1 MQGALCMCNENNLL
15 AKNYV
20 FSNLKTKKRV
30 WHEKERIGSSQA
42 KDGTPTPWL
51 TLLLVLGKS
60 RVKQNSC

>member
-1 MQGALCMCNENNLL
+1 MCNENNLL

-42 KDGTPTPWL
+42 KDGIDIS
-51 TLLLVLGKS
+51 VLYFD
-60 RVKQNSC
+60 NLNF

>member
-20 FSNLKTKKRV
+20 FSNLKTKKRG

-42 KDGTPTPWL
+42 KDGIDIS
-51 TLLLVLGKS
+51 VLYF
-60 RVKQNSC
+60 